1 MMGTQYVLKAVI
13 TIIMTALYQELYLML
28 GIQCGQEYI
37 SYYVQHDT
45 FQLFEDRCH
54 VPLCHIHACL
64 LRFLSY
70 FSQHKISP
78 RNPLVSGLRLLCL
91 VSVSFLFLSMPIQN
105 MVPTMETPSSHGIPL
120 ST

>member
-45 FQLFEDRCH
+45 
-54 VPLCHIHACL
+54 
-64 LRFLSY
+64 Y
-70 FSQHKISP
+70 
-78 RNPLVSGLRLLCL
+78 
-91 VSVSFLFLSMPIQN
+91 
-105 MVPTMETPSSHGIPL
+105 
-120 ST
+120 